1 MAKKPRIKVPKTAKS
16 GETILIKTLM
26 SHKME
31 TGVRK
36 NKKTGKLIPR
46 KIINKFV
53 CTFNGKE
60 VMSADLHPAV
70 LILILNKLH
79 LLSR

>member
-53 CTFNGKE
+53 CKFNGMFNE
-60 VMSADLHPAV
+60 AIQDNAIIFSELE
-70 LILILNKLH
+70 
-79 LLSR
+79 